1 MKVKRSCLRI
11 PHEGRW
17 ASDKLQF
24 VGLQSAGG
32 SRGEDGKLKFAEHLM
47 SDKLQFVVCASVSGT
62 RKKIGK
68 IVELSRPRRRITV
81 VSRSRFLINDKMS
94 QILNQRTDPELVRL
108 MMAGD
113 EEAFVTLYR
122 RWQGMVFRFAWRMSG
137 SESLA
142 EDVTQEVFMMFL
154 NNGARYEAERGSVAT
169 FLCGIARNLVLRRI
183 ERERP
188 LVPLPEGSEEM
199 EPSVQEYLTV
209 ASDPL
214 GDLTRGEAVESVRQ
228 AVLSLPVRY
237 REVVVLCDLEET
249 SYSGAAAIVGC
260 SVGTVR
266 SRLHRGRALLI
277 EKLRG
282 NRPDAEKAPLSDPAR
297 CFA

>member
-1 MKVKRSCLRI
+1 
-11 PHEGRW
+11 
-17 ASDKLQF
+17 
-24 VGLQSAGG
+24 
-32 SRGEDGKLKFAEHLM
+32 M
-47 SDKLQFVVCASVSGT
+47 SDKLQFVVGASVSGM

-81 VSRSRFLINDKMS
+81 VSRSRSLINDKMS
-94 QILNQRTDPELVRL
+94 QPLNQRTDPELVRL

-137 SESLA
+137 SESIA
-142 EDVTQEVFMMFL
+142 EDVSQEVFMMFMS
-154 NNGARYEAERGSVAT
+154 NGARYDPERGSVAT

-188 LVPLPEGSEEM
+188 LVPLPEGPEEM
-199 EPSVQEYLTV
+199 EPSVQEHFTI

-214 GDLTRGEAVESVRQ
+214 GDLSRGEAVKLVRL

-249 SYSGAAAIVGC
+249 SYAGAAAIVGC

-282 NRPDAEKAPLSDPAR
+282 NRPAAEKAPLSDPAR